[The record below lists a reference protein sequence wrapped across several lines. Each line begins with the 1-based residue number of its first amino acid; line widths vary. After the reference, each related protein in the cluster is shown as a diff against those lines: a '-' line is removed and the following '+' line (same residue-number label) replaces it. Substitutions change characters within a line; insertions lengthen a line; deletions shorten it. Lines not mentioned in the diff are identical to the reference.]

1 MRGCV
6 IFHIFTFSRI
16 FKAAKPLCWFS
27 YYVKCSFKCVTMMSC
42 RVLYS
47 NCTDWES
54 RARQLETRNQIH
66 HNYHTNKHSSWLD
79 QICFFRIVRY
89 YSIFDLVGYN
99 QVFYATYVVLSN
111 SGRKTL
117 NFFMY
122 SILHFSNVFND
133 HLNIGNL
140 NGYNPERPEEK
151 KFRQWPFL
159 LVSL

>member
-1 MRGCV
+1 MISSVCCIQIALIERAELRLLRSTTTGD
-6 IFHIFTFSRI
+6 
-16 FKAAKPLCWFS
+16 K
-27 YYVKCSFKCVTMMSC
+27 
-42 RVLYS
+42 
-47 NCTDWES
+47 ES
-54 RARQLETRNQIH
+54 DSSQLS
-66 HNYHTNKHSSWLD
+66 HTNNTPFDWIKSV
-79 QICFFRIVRY
+79 FFGSFVIVPY
-89 YSIFDLVGYN
+89 AILTAYN
-99 QVFYATYVVLSN
+99 QENFPFFIKF
-111 SGRKTL
+111 GRKTL